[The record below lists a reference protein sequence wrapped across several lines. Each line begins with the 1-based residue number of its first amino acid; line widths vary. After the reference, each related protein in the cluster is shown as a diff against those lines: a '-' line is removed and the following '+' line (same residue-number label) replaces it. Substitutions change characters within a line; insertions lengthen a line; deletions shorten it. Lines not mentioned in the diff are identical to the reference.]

1 MIMLMEIVICSVVA
15 NTVLK
20 YRSRCWWFLVI
31 VVLDNVWWCRGGFGL
46 YYEPIDGDY
55 NIWCDGRYN
64 SVVTLY
70 MLVVSCDYG
79 SRLYLVV
86 P

>member
-31 VVLDNVWWCRGGFGL
+31 VVLDNVGGAV
-46 YYEPIDGDY
+46 GDLGY
-55 NIWCDGRYN
+55 IVNLLMEIII
-64 SVVTLY
+64 
-70 MLVVSCDYG
+70 YG
-79 SRLYLVV
+79 AMVDIIL
-86 P
+86 